1 MIVQKDE
8 TYNSWLAKF
17 DTQGNNKWIQQFGS
31 KNNLDYPSGVTA
43 DNRGKVYVTGF
54 TDGLLGDVTGL
65 DSSAVDAWVSQF
77 DAKKGRLLKFIGDD
91 TNNRI
96 SIAEPNAISTLD
108 VSNDIVTDER
118 LPIGDNII
126 KTTKGTNTN
135 VSVASY
141 GKIASS
147 LGKIFNPNIKNSFP
161 RVLAKEIDNGNIAI
175 PKT

>member
-96 SIAEPNAISTLD
+96 SIAEPNAIST
-108 VSNDIVTDER
+108 
-118 LPIGDNII
+118 
-126 KTTKGTNTN
+126 NTQ
-135 VSVASY
+135 Y
-141 GKIASS
+141 DQG
-147 LGKIFNPNIKNSFP
+147 
-161 RVLAKEIDNGNIAI
+161 
-175 PKT
+175 